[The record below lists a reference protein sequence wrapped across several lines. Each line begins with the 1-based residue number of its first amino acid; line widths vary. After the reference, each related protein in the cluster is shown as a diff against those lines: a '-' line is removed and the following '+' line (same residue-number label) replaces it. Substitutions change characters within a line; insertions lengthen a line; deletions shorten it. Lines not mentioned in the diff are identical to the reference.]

1 MVSEAVRTNG
11 MYFGAIYYHGK
22 TTVTTGRMFQIL
34 YFSSSR
40 GFAQSGPKALRA
52 VMNTV
57 GGGGGGGGGLHLD
70 MQNDTLVALI
80 LTFGSDVWGA

>member
-1 MVSEAVRTNG
+1 MNVSDTWALL
-11 MYFGAIYYHGK
+11 F
-22 TTVTTGRMFQIL
+22 L
-34 YFSSSR
+34 SSR

-57 GGGGGGGGGLHLD
+57 GGGGLHLD

>member
-57 GGGGGGGGGLHLD
+57 GGGGGGGGTSLGYAERHTCGTNPDLW
-70 MQNDTLVALI
+70 I
-80 LTFGSDVWGA
+80 